1 MKTKQLLSAM
11 LVFTAVMTSCKKDD
25 FEKNKSVK
33 DSGVE
38 FTSRI
43 MGDLA
48 TKASGNRWDANDEI
62 GVFMKQGVGLSEVLG
77 ANKKFTTKGNGN
89 FSSTGDDI
97 LNHPAKGQVDF
108 IAYYPFSAAVS
119 KNSVEINVADQKNQA
134 KIDVMYSDNAR
145 GLNKKSGT
153 AKLEFSHML
162 SKVEILVKAG
172 TGIANLTGLKAGLTS
187 IPTKSLLDLA
197 TGKINQGSTEVNVDA
212 KVSVQKADQLVE
224 AILIPGN
231 YEGKK
236 IVFSIANDNYT
247 WTIPANTKLE
257 SGKRYA
263 YSVTLLGSKAVK
275 LEGNATI
282 TNWIAVPSGQVDV
295 IQAD

>member
-1 MKTKQLLSAM
+1 M
-11 LVFTAVMTSCKKDD
+11 
-25 FEKNKSVK
+25 
-33 DSGVE
+33 
-38 FTSRI
+38 
-43 MGDLA
+43 
-48 TKASGNRWDANDEI
+48 
-62 GVFMKQGVGLSEVLG
+62 
-77 ANKKFTTKGNGN
+77 
-89 FSSTGDDI
+89 
-97 LNHPAKGQVDF
+97 
-108 IAYYPFSAAVS
+108 
-119 KNSVEINVADQKNQA
+119 
-134 KIDVMYSDNAR
+134 
-145 GLNKKSGT
+145 
-153 AKLEFSHML
+153 
-162 SKVEILVKAG
+162 
-172 TGIANLTGLKAGLTS
+172 
-187 IPTKSLLDLA
+187 
-197 TGKINQGSTEVNVDA
+197 
-212 KVSVQKADQLVE
+212 SVQKADQLVE